1 MFWSIVVAVLAV
13 VLVGAWLYDRRHHVT
28 IKTRG
33 SKLEGA
39 AEQARAQ
46 LDVNHLYNQN
56 PGPGGGI
63 SPSH

>member
-13 VLVGAWLYDRRHHVT
+13 VLVGAWLYDRRHKVN
-28 IKTRG
+28 IRTRG

-39 AEQARAQ
+39 AAQARAQ
-46 LDVNHLYNQN
+46 VDVNYLYNQN

-63 SPSH
+63 SPSR